1 MIPKQD
7 ILDRAGEW
15 QLRPEIVE
23 KDYVLGWLLSGLG
36 RNASVASGWIF
47 KGGTCLKK
55 CYFET
60 YRFSE
65 DLDFTLLPAATYTR
79 EGILEV
85 LRTVARDVASES
97 GITIPPET
105 IVVDEKR
112 DRQGR
117 PTFKARLGYR
127 GPLAYPG
134 DPRRILFDLT
144 AHEPVLRSAV
154 ETPIFHPY
162 PDTLPPPGS
171 IRAYELEELL
181 AEKTRA
187 LLERTR
193 PRDLYDVVYLIN
205 NRGTETDLVRTRELF
220 LGKCAA
226 KAITAPTA
234 AALVGQ
240 IRGSADLRSDWEH
253 MLRHQLPQLPPV
265 DGMLGQLESIL
276 EWIDAPVPKPIP
288 AAALPTA
295 PMAIGEETV
304 APAGIRYWGR
314 GVGLEAVRFAGANRL
329 LVRFT
334 YHARDRLVEPYSL
347 RQARTG
353 NILLYAWEVGSTHIK
368 AFNTAEMLN
377 IRPTETSFTPRY
389 RVEFASGGFAPILPA
404 AVPILHS
411 SPFPSTSRPSRRT
424 YRSGPTYVFAC
435 LVCGKE
441 FRHSRN
447 DSSLRRHKAR
457 GGWACSGRRG
467 YLVRMS

>member
-1 MIPKQD
+1 MIAKQD

-36 RNASVASGWIF
+36 RHPAVVAGWVF

-65 DLDFTLLPAATYTR
+65 DLDFTLLPSAPYTR
-79 EGILEV
+79 EEIVKV
-85 LRTVARDVASES
+85 LRAVAQDVASES
-97 GITIPPET
+97 GITIPSET
-105 IVVDEKR
+105 IVVDERR

-144 AHEPVLRSAV
+144 AHEPVLRPAV

-162 PDTLPPPGS
+162 PDELPSPAS
-171 IRAYELEELL
+171 IHAYELEELL

-187 LLERTR
+187 LFERTR

-205 NRGTETDLVRTRELF
+205 NRSTETDLARGRELF
-220 LGKCAA
+220 RGKCEA
-226 KAITAPTA
+226 KGLTAPTA
-234 AALVGQ
+234 TALAGQ

-265 DGMLGQLESIL
+265 DGMLAQLEPIL
-276 EWIDAPVPKPIP
+276 QWIDVPVPTPVP
-288 AAALPTA
+288 AATLPSA
-295 PMAIGEETV
+295 PMGAGEETV

-334 YHARDRLVEPYSL
+334 YHGRDRLVEPYSL

-377 IRPTETSFTPRY
+377 VRTTETPFTPRY

-404 AVPILHS
+404 AVPVRHS
-411 SPFPSTSRPSRRT
+411 SPFSSRSRPSRRG
-424 YRSGPTYVFAC
+424 YHSGLTCVFAC
-435 LVCGKE
+435 PACGKE

-447 DSSLRRHKAR
+447 DSTLRRHKAP
-457 GGWACSGRRG
+457 GGWTCSGRRG